1 MLSMGLG
8 IECQANLNASVLRQ
22 KLPQQKHKLLLVNN
36 NQRALNFKPR
46 TSTFSVSHSLPELK
60 LRLTQTTRNVK
71 LSAAAESLVAE
82 ETAAADDNLTTETPL
97 EKEVC
102 FIPRTL
108 FLVFFFLPINWLCHW
123 KFDIYVFLRSVWL
136 LGKCRDSLESWK
148 LIQTVAMLRLA
159 DANS

>member
-97 EKEVC
+97 EKE
-102 FIPRTL
+102 PLL
-108 FLVFFFLPINWLCHW
+108 FLAEERCLGGAQGLAREQAM
-123 KFDIYVFLRSVWL
+123 DIS
-136 LGKCRDSLESWK
+136 K
-148 LIQTVAMLRLA
+148 A
-159 DANS
+159 DDYSSQPGY